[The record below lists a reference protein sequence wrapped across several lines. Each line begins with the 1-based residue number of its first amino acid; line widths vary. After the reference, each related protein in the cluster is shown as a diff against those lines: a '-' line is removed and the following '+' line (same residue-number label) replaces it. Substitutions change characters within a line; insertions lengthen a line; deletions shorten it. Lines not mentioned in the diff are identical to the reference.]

1 MALKKHPFN
10 LDGFFEVLGRDG
22 GARGRMAETQVFKDR
37 LPLAPYQAS
46 RGERV
51 KQLD

>member
-37 LPLAPYQAS
+37 LFLWRLTKPA
-46 RGERV
+46 GG
-51 KQLD
+51 KG